1 MPGTH
6 LLLGRQHDT
15 LLSEV
20 KPHPTYSLRTNQPD
34 SSSTYIGVCV
44 CHFVLQP
51 EVLCHMSSEAKGLR
65 FFSVQFMRGRHNLIV
80 PLSLLGLHQ
89 CQGRNTT
96 SSDHQYFRE
105 ESKLNYI
112 ENMFLKVCSIE
123 ITTTQVEGPT
133 HKFEDRT
140 NARVIRH

>member
-1 MPGTH
+1 
-6 LLLGRQHDT
+6 
-15 LLSEV
+15 
-20 KPHPTYSLRTNQPD
+20 
-34 SSSTYIGVCV
+34 
-44 CHFVLQP
+44 
-51 EVLCHMSSEAKGLR
+51 
-65 FFSVQFMRGRHNLIV
+65 MRGRHNLIV

-123 ITTTQVEGPT
+123 ITTTQVEGTT

-140 NARVIRH
+140 NARLFDIESYLMMPRHLLWFINPSTPEMFRFREQVGQDCPCREFTISENCIRTQGHIKRCTMGRGRVHH